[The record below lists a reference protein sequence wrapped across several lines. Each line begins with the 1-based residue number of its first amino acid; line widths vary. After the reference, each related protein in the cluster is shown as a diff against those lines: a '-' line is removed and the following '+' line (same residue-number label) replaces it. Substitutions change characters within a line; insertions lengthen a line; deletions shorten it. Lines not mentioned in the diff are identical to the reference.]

1 MDTRQGTIYFF
12 FFCEGKDLTMIKH
25 TVYSERV
32 EATYS
37 EGDSWYETIAEYFK
51 KHTNFEEHVIDN
63 IVEDVYI
70 KRYNSGMKFM
80 GTAKYNNPSDIKR
93 AEKISTER
101 LKEKY
106 SRLMYAVLN
115 KIVAYYE
122 QDIIGCLW
130 RMSR

>member
-1 MDTRQGTIYFF
+1 
-12 FFCEGKDLTMIKH
+12 MIKH
-25 TVYSERV
+25 TIYPDKVV
-32 EATYS
+32 ATYS
-37 EGDSWYETIAEYFK
+37 EGDCWHETIAEYFK
-51 KHTNFEEHVIDN
+51 KHTNFEGHIIDN
-63 IVEDVYI
+63 IVDDVYT

-106 SRLMYAVLN
+106 NRLMYAVLN

>member
-1 MDTRQGTIYFF
+1 
-12 FFCEGKDLTMIKH
+12 MIKH
-25 TVYSERV
+25 TIYPDKVV
-32 EATYS
+32 ATYS
-37 EGDSWYETIAEYFK
+37 EGDCWHETIAEYLK
-51 KHTNFEEHVIDN
+51 KHTKFEKYIIDN
-63 IVEDVYI
+63 VVEDVYI

-93 AEKISTER
+93 AEQISTER